1 MFDAIVFAG
10 GGNRCYWQGAVM
22 EALGDLAGRPRLV
35 VGASAGAW
43 QATYTLLGRGSEV
56 RAIVDDWCRK
66 GLPNID
72 WSRRAHPSGALFP
85 VAPMYRALVAG
96 VVDEAAFARLKAL
109 TDLRIAIAHPPAWLP
124 GVAAPLVGIGAYQL
138 EKRLFAPVHPRF
150 GTAIG
155 FRPRFLSVRDMDGP
169 AEFVDA
175 VMASATVPPFMPV
188 LRIAGERALDG
199 GLVDNVPV
207 APLRQIEAAG
217 GRTLVLL
224 TRPYVRLPEVPGR
237 LYWQPS
243 EKIPVSQFD
252 ITNADGIRLAVE
264 LGFRDGEKL
273 AARLRAGASA

>member
-1 MFDAIVFAG
+1 MFDGIAFAG

-22 EALGDLAGRPRLV
+22 EALGDLAGRPSLV

-43 QATYTLLGRGSEV
+43 QATYALLGRGAEV
-56 RAIVDDWCRK
+56 RRIVDDWCRK
-66 GLPNID
+66 GIPNLD

-96 VVDEAAFARLKAL
+96 VVDDGAFARLQRL
-109 TDLRIAIAHPPAWLP
+109 TDLRIAISHPPAWLP
-124 GVAAPLVGIGAYQL
+124 GVAAPLVGISAYQI

-150 GTAIG
+150 GRVLG
-155 FRPRFLSVRDMDGP
+155 FRPRFLSIREMSGP
-169 AEFVDA
+169 AEYVDA

-207 APLRQIEAAG
+207 SPLVPVERAG

-224 TRPYVRLPEVPGR
+224 SRPYARLPDVPGR
-237 LYWQPS
+237 LYWAPS
-243 EKIPVSQFD
+243 ERIAVSQFD
-252 ITNADGIRLAVE
+252 ITNPEGVRAAVE
-264 LGFRDGEKL
+264 LGFRDGERL
-273 AARLRAGASA
+273 AARLRGGGAA